1 MKRNRRESP
10 HQRSAQ
16 LRRQLSPV
24 VYLRRHMQMAV
35 GSLGRLFRNS
45 LASFMT
51 AAVIGIA
58 LALPTGLYLLLDNLG
73 QLSNSWDGQASLSLF
88 LQDSVSTK
96 QAGRLAKRLTDW
108 PEVDRVELITPDQ
121 ALAEFG
127 QQSGLGSA
135 LEALEEN
142 PLPAVLIIT
151 PADGQ
156 LTPDSAAAL
165 QEKLTALPETALAQ
179 LDLEW
184 VQRLAAML
192 DIARRGILVIGSL
205 LALAVL
211 LVIGNTIRLEI
222 QNRRD
227 EIIVTKLIGAT
238 NGFVRRP
245 FLYIGVWYGILGAG
259 IAWLLVE
266 AGLFLLNGPVTRLA
280 GLYQSDFSLETLPLQ
295 LLGLLAG
302 GGLLLGLLGSWLA
315 VGKHLRAIEPR

>member
-10 HQRSAQ
+10 HKRSTQ
-16 LRRQLSPV
+16 LRRQLSPA

-58 LALPTGLYLLLDNLG
+58 LALPSGLYLLLDNLG
-73 QLSNSWDGQASLSLF
+73 QLSKSWDGQASLSLF

-108 PEVDRVELITPDQ
+108 PEVERVELITPDQ

-165 QEKLTALPETALAQ
+165 QNKLTALPETALAQ

-295 LLGLLAG
+295 LLGLLVG

-315 VGKHLRAIEPR
+315 VGKHLRAIEPH

>member
-10 HQRSAQ
+10 HKLSSQ
-16 LRRQLSPV
+16 LKRQLSPI

-58 LALPTGLYLLLDNLG
+58 LALPTGLYVLLDNLG
-73 QLSNSWDGQASLSLF
+73 ELSSSWDGQASLSLF

-96 QAGRLAKRLTDW
+96 QAGKLAKRLTDW
-108 PEVDRVELITPDQ
+108 PEVERVELITPEQ

-127 QQSGLGSA
+127 EQSGLGNA

-142 PLPAVLIIT
+142 PLPAVLIVT
-151 PADGQ
+151 PIGGQ
-156 LTPDSAAAL
+156 LTPDSAATL
-165 QEKLTALPETALAQ
+165 QKKLAALPETALAQ

-192 DIARRGILVIGSL
+192 DIARRGIMVIGTL

-222 QNRRD
+222 QNRRE
-227 EIIVTKLIGAT
+227 EIVVTKLIGAT
-238 NGFVRRP
+238 NAFVRRP
-245 FLYIGVWYGILGAG
+245 FLYSGVWYGIIGAG

-280 GLYQSDFSLETLPLQ
+280 GLYQSDFSLETLPLR
-295 LLGLLAG
+295 LLGLLGA